1 MSSHHI
7 VRENQEPALFIA
19 NPDCLADDYLNQL
32 LEWSP
37 TIITLSE
44 HYDLLKSREIK
55 VDVVLDNQGIDIKE
69 IEENLI
75 LIPYSQNYFIPL
87 FKYLDKKKNHAV
99 NILTE
104 RVNIVDY
111 EPYLED
117 FVIILLNAERK
128 SLLLKKY
135 EKWLP
140 KGYSLI
146 IENYRGNEED
156 LKNLTHLDNNCYVV
170 ASDGFISI
178 PEQDNYLLIS
188 EEL

>member
-19 NPDCLADDYLNQL
+19 NPDCLADDYLNKL

-37 TIITLSE
+37 TIITLYE

-55 VDVVLDNQGIDIKE
+55 VDVVLDNQGLDTKE
-69 IEENLI
+69 IEEDLV
-75 LIPYSQNYFIPL
+75 LIPYSQDYFVPL
-87 FKYLDKKKNHAV
+87 FKYLDEKKNHAV
-99 NILTE
+99 NILTD

-111 EPYLED
+111 EPYLEE
-117 FVIILLNAERK
+117 FVIILLNADRK

-146 IENYRGNEED
+146 IENYRGNVED
-156 LKNLTHLDNNCYVV
+156 LKNLNHLDINRYEV

-178 PEQDNYLLIS
+178 LEQDNYLLIS

>member
-19 NPDCLADDYLNQL
+19 NPECLAQEYLDQL

-44 HYDLLKSREIK
+44 HYELLRSLEIK
-55 VDVVLDNQGIDIKE
+55 IDVVFDSQGLQTAE
-69 IEENLI
+69 IEENLT
-75 LIPYSQNYFIPL
+75 LLPYSGSYLNPL
-87 FKYLDKKKNHAV
+87 FEYLGEKKNFAINIITPDINILDYEGYLD
-99 NILTE
+99 
-104 RVNIVDY
+104 
-111 EPYLED
+111 D
-117 FVIILLNAERK
+117 FTITFLGGDRK
-128 SLLLKKY
+128 SMLVKKY

-146 IENYRGNEED
+146 IDHYTGNEQG
-156 LKNLTHLDNNCYVV
+156 LTNLNLVSQNCYKVV
-170 ASDGFISI
+170 QDGFISI
-178 PEQDNYLLIS
+178 AQQANYLLIS